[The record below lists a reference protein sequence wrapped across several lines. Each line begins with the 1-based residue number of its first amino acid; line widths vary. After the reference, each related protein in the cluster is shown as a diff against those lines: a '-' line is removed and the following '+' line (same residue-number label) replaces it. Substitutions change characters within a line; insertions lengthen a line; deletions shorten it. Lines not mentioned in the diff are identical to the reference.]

1 MGRLL
6 GERQH
11 RLQVVLNDGVA
22 KPGDRVTL
30 SLDESVILRG
40 ALLAYLLPLGGLLVG
55 AVCGQVAGAE
65 SGAVAGAGLGFLLA
79 WAGARLLAP
88 RIFADLQPAARLQ

>member
-6 GERQH
+6 GENQH
-11 RLQVVLNDGVA
+11 RLRVALNDGIP

-40 ALLAYLLPLGGLLVG
+40 ALLAYLLPLGGLLLG
-55 AVCGQVAGAE
+55 ALFGQLAAAE
-65 SGAVAGAGLGFLLA
+65 AGAVAGAGLGFLLA
-79 WAGARLLAP
+79 WAVARLLAA
-88 RIFADLQPAARLQ
+88 RMLSDLQPAARLQ